1 MRRSVGLVITI
12 LAVLSFLI
20 GCAQGTP
27 AVAPT
32 KPAAPAAA
40 ASVAAPTAPAASTAA
55 APAATKPAAA
65 AATAPPA
72 APVAKVKRGGTLTM
86 GYATS
91 YADLDVHRGVA
102 SGPVTYTIFEPLLE
116 YELTDPKAGKFE
128 VKAGLAEEWK
138 NIDPKTIEFK
148 LRKGVKFQDGS
159 DWNAEVAKWNLDRL
173 RTDPKS
179 VGKVLVA
186 EINSV
191 EVIDPLTIR
200 LKMDAPTAPLFVR
213 LTAATGGPS
222 GGSGRMASKAAVDKG
237 GDTILSTKPVGT
249 GPMVLD
255 QWLRDDRIILKKWD
269 GYWKQGADGKPL
281 PYLDGFVERVIP
293 DLSVQVVELRS
304 NNIQMA
310 EDVDSKDVAT
320 IKSNPELVYYE
331 TFWAGTAYFTTGLNQ
346 HRPPFQ
352 NNRKLAQAVQ
362 YAIDRENM
370 AKVMGF
376 GMGQPAYYVF
386 WQPLLLGF
394 NDNIPKYKFDQAKSK
409 QLMAEAGY
417 PNGVDIEMQCSTR
430 GVDPRLAEL
439 GKSML
444 DAVGFR
450 TTANVIERLAA
461 ISKAKAGDFGIY
473 LWREPAL
480 PDPDIGT
487 RMLTCNAAANWSNYC
502 NPEVDKCMA
511 EGRSTYDDKERQ
523 KIYERCLTLV
533 QEDALFGSGYF
544 VPANKVYN
552 KSVQGLKI
560 HWGIVDVRE
569 VWLDK

>member
-1 MRRSVGLVITI
+1 VRASIHLVIVLVI
-12 LAVLSFLI
+12 LVSVVA
-20 GCAQGTP
+20 GCSSTP
-27 AVAPT
+27 TAAPA
-32 KPAAPAAA
+32 KPTSPPAAAAATTAPAAA
-40 ASVAAPTAPAASTAA
+40 TSAPA
-55 APAATKPAAA
+55 AATKPAAA
-65 AATAPPA
+65 PTIATAATV

-102 SGPVTYTIFEPLLE
+102 TGPVMYTIYEPLLE

-128 VKAGLAEEWK
+128 VKPGLAEEWK
-138 NIDPKTIEFK
+138 NVDPKTVEFK
-148 LRKGVKFQDGS
+148 LRKGVKFSDGS

-173 RTDPKS
+173 RTDSKS
-179 VGKVLVA
+179 VGKVLVS
-186 EINSV
+186 EINTV
-191 EVIDPLTIR
+191 EVVDPLTIR

-222 GGSGRMASKAAVDKG
+222 GGSGRMVSKAAVDKG

-255 QWLRDDRIILKKWD
+255 QWMRDDRLVLKKWD
-269 GYWKQGADGKPL
+269 GYWKQGMDGKPL
-281 PYLDGFVERVIP
+281 PYLDSFVERVIP

-304 NNIQMA
+304 NNIQIA
-310 EDVDSKDVAT
+310 EDIDSKDVAT
-320 IKSNPELVYYE
+320 IKSSPDLVYYE
-331 TFWAGTAYFTTGLNQ
+331 TFWAGTAYFTMGLNQ

-352 NNRKLAQAVQ
+352 NNRKLAQAAQ

-376 GMGQPAYYVF
+376 GMGKPAYYVF
-386 WQPLLLGF
+386 WQPLLLGY
-394 NDNIPKYKFDQAKSK
+394 NEAIPKYEFNLAKSK

-444 DAVGFR
+444 DAAGFR
-450 TTANVIERLAA
+450 VTANVIERLAA

-473 LWREPAL
+473 FWREPAL

-502 NPEVDKCMA
+502 NPEVDKCMS
-511 EGRSTYDDKERQ
+511 EGRSTYDEKERQ

-544 VPANKVYN
+544 VPANKVYH
-552 KSVQGLKI
+552 KSVQNLKI
-560 HWGIVDVRE
+560 HWGVVDIRE
-569 VWLDK
+569 AWLDK